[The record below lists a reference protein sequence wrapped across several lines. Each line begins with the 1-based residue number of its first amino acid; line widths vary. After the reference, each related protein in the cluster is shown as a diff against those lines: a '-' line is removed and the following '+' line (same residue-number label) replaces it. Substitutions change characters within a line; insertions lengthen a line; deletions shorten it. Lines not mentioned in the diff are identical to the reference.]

1 MVAVNAASSGLLLL
15 LLLVL
20 PLLLSLTLLLPVGA
34 AALGEF
40 QAHTLNILVADVP
53 GVLQQV
59 RGFRVQYVFLIF
71 YLYSYIYLFV
81 YFKLCFFYFSLI
93 SWWQM
98 CLE

>member
-1 MVAVNAASSGLLLL
+1 MLAVNAASSGLLLL

-20 PLLLSLTLLLPVGA
+20 PLLLLPVGA

-59 RGFRVQYVFLIF
+59 RGFRVQN
-71 YLYSYIYLFV
+71 V
-81 YFKLCFFYFSLI
+81 YFFIFFIFIYI
-93 SWWQM
+93 
-98 CLE
+98 